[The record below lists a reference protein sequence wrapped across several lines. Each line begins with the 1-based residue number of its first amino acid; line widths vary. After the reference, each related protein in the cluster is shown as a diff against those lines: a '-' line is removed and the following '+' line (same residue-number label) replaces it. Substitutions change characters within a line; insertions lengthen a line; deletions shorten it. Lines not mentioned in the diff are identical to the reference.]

1 MPLVIA
7 DRVQET
13 TNTTGTGSF
22 LLNGAVSGFQSF
34 SAIGDG
40 NTTYYTATDA
50 TAGTWEVGIGTYTSS
65 GTTLSRDTVLA
76 SSSGTSKISFGA
88 GTKNVF
94 VTQPAEAL
102 SVGNATYTSSQTLTA
117 SSPRYITYNAT
128 GNAPTLTLPSATTLV
143 VGNQYFLRNTNTAWV
158 RVVDSAGTFLGTL
171 PPYKTAVITVM
182 DNTTAA
188 GGWEAS
194 ELEVMGV
201 IAQSSNLTSTNY
213 GSVSQF
219 YSVELSTNKFLITWY
234 GPGTNYVYGVVYDV
248 PTATFGSVT
257 QLTATT
263 MAHYVSTVT
272 TSDNFL
278 IAFCSGGLS
287 VYVRAGSVSGTTIT
301 LGTAVT
307 ATGSYTLGQSFLGWQ
322 TFGSTYVVAY
332 VSNGPYIAFSAVTV
346 SGTTVTIG
354 TSAGYNSYLLY
365 GLNSQLYY
373 PRYWRVSSTVGAVAF
388 ASGNPYAVVI
398 GFSVSGTTVTISGTS
413 AVFTTY
419 AMYNVYVGI
428 KFALD
433 PTDTTKIAMCY
444 LNNAYYLTTA
454 VASVNSTTG
463 AVTGYG
469 NYLGYSIGTPYY
481 ITQADIAIE
490 GSSVVVAWGTRLYTY
505 NFTGSALNTGTT
517 YTISSSNNQTS
528 GSTSNWTYNILQY
541 GGLKFTVF
549 SSLPYQRLV
558 PDLIIPPPVN
568 FSMSGSTVTYLAQ
581 QPNNSNVG
589 YYQTPS
595 LSVPFANF
603 YKSNYGGV
611 SLFQNFYQSGTT
623 IYCFNPFNTLVK
635 FQPDGISVGWNVP
648 SGTPTVA
655 GASYSTSF
663 PVFYPYAGSIKGYSG
678 GFRASDRVG
687 GKFFFLNGGANSSAT
702 AQTVAIME
710 HITS

>member
-34 SAIGDG
+34 SAIGNG

-65 GTTLSRDTVLA
+65 GTTLSRDTVLS

-213 GSVSQF
+213 ANISQF

-234 GPGTNYVYGVVYDV
+234 GAGNAYVYGVVYDV

-278 IAFCSGGLS
+278 IAFSSNGGS
-287 VYVRAGSVSGTTIT
+287 VNVRAGSVSGTTIT

-307 ATGSYTLGQSFLGWQ
+307 ATGSYPGSIGFLGWQ
-322 TFGSTYVVAY
+322 TFGSTYVVSY
-332 VSNGPYIAFSAVTV
+332 IYSSPYIAFSAVTV

-354 TSAGYNSYLLY
+354 ASTAYTSYSPYSNSR
-365 GLNSQLYY
+365 LYY
-373 PRYWRVSSTVGAVAF
+373 PIYWRVSSTVGAVAF
-388 ASGNPYAVVI
+388 ASQSNYPVVI
-398 GFSVSGTTVTISGTS
+398 GFSVSGTTVTISGTA
-413 AVFTTY
+413 AVFSSTS
-419 AMYNVYVGI
+419 MYSAYLSI

-433 PTDTTKIAMCY
+433 PTDTTKVAMCY
-444 LNNAYYLTTA
+444 VNSSSQLSTH
-454 VASVNSTTG
+454 VASVNNTTG
-463 AVTGYG
+463 AVTGYA
-469 NYLGYSIGTPYY
+469 NYSGYTPGLYY
-481 ITQADIAIE
+481 VTQADIAIE
-490 GSSVVVAWGTRLYTY
+490 GSSVVVAWGANLYTY

-517 YTISSSNNQTS
+517 YTFSNGNNLTAS
-528 GSTSNWTYNILQY
+528 STSNWTYNIIQY

-549 SSLPYQRLV
+549 SSLFYQRLV
-558 PDLIIPPPVN
+558 TDSTVILPPVS

-581 QPNNSNVG
+581 QPNIGSAG
-589 YYQTPS
+589 WYLAPS
-595 LSVPFANF
+595 LSVPYANF

-611 SLFQNFYQSGTT
+611 SLFPNFYQSGTT
-623 IYCFNPFNTLVK
+623 VYCFNPFNTLVK

-648 SGTPTVA
+648 SGTPTVW
-655 GASYSTSF
+655 GVSSNTI
-663 PVFYPYAGSIKGYSG
+663 FYPYAGSVKGTSG

-687 GKFFFLNGGANSSAT
+687 GKFFFINSIGTST
-702 AQTVAIME
+702 SQTVAIME